1 MTSIGI
7 GSGILYLLNMSWVKM
22 LTFNVE
28 NLAIYPNIF
37 RHERAGEFYL
47 PSDISE
53 FVSNKG
59 DRFRDDFSRICT
71 YLANKLIAED
81 RNVENESVIVGTEY
95 GNLDAMLRFQRQIR
109 NNDKTVS
116 AQQFPYAT
124 TSSASTFINIDKK
137 VTGGNCTLNAGS
149 KTPVMVFIQALL
161 NLYNRSAGI
170 SHLFFGDVYCAE
182 ALDDIRK
189 KTSNQKS
196 ISSGVMCVGL
206 SSGKQFT
213 ADFFFGSTV
222 EEVKRQLDNLSP
234 ETKIFIFN
242 TLNKNEALINTIK
255 DYNIIEYQEY
265 NGAFLFHEFMN
276 AIQCSQKEE
285 AFVFITIDNMNASG
299 VRVIHNDE

>member
-1 MTSIGI
+1 
-7 GSGILYLLNMSWVKM
+7 MSWVKM

-28 NLAIYPNIF
+28 NLAIYPSIF

-81 RNVENESVIVGTEY
+81 RNVGNESVIVGTEY

>member
-1 MTSIGI
+1 
-7 GSGILYLLNMSWVKM
+7 M

-37 RHERAGEFYL
+37 QNEREEKFYL

-71 YLANKLIAED
+71 YLANKFIAED

-95 GNLDAMLRFQRQIR
+95 GNLDAMLRFQRQVR

-149 KTPVMVFIQALL
+149 KTPVMGFIQALL

-196 ISSGVMCVGL
+196 ISSGVMGVGL

-222 EEVKRQLDNLSP
+222 EEIKRRLDTLSLD
-234 ETKIFIFN
+234 TKIFIFN
-242 TLNKNEALINTIK
+242 TLNNNEALINTIK

-265 NGAFLFHEFMN
+265 NGAFLFHEFMS
-276 AIQCSQKEE
+276 AIQHSKKED

-299 VRVIHNDE
+299 VRVIHNDD

>member
-1 MTSIGI
+1 
-7 GSGILYLLNMSWVKM
+7 M

-37 RHERAGEFYL
+37 RNEREEGFYL

-71 YLANKLIAED
+71 YLANKLIAEE
-81 RNVENESVIVGTEY
+81 RNAENESVIVGTEY
-95 GNLDAMLRFQRQIR
+95 GNLDAMLRFQQQVR

-124 TSSASTFINIDKK
+124 TSSASIFINIDKK

-149 KTPVMVFIQALL
+149 KTPVMVLIQALL

-170 SHLFFGDVYCAE
+170 SHLFLGDIYCAE

-189 KTSNQKS
+189 KINNQKS
-196 ISSGVMCVGL
+196 ISSGVMCVDL

-222 EEVKRQLDNLSP
+222 EEIKRQLNALSP
-234 ETKIFIFN
+234 DTKIFIFN

-265 NGAFLFHEFMN
+265 NSAFLFHEFMS
-276 AIQCSQKEE
+276 AIQHSKKED
-285 AFVFITIDNMNASG
+285 AFIFMTIDNMNASG
-299 VRVIHNDE
+299 VRVIHNDD